1 MPTFKSVKTLEKYI
15 ESNIRKGGFSQ
26 YGINANV
33 VDSEAEKILKEQ
45 GKTKSWLCDKMD
57 ISFYNLNK
65 AIKGGK
71 KSISYKYL
79 EGFCKA
85 LNCSFNELLTIV
97 DDESNN

>member
-1 MPTFKSVKTLEKYI
+1 MIK
-15 ESNIRKGGFSQ
+15 
-26 YGINANV
+26 INV
-33 VDSEAEKILKEQ
+33 EKILKEQ
-45 GKTKSWLCDKMD
+45 GKTKSWLCDEMD

-85 LNCSFNELLTIV
+85 LNCSFFDLLTIV
-97 DDESNN
+97 DDEDKK

>member
-1 MPTFKSVKTLEKYI
+1 MVI
-15 ESNIRKGGFSQ
+15 
-26 YGINANV
+26 INV
-33 VDSEAEKILKEQ
+33 EKILKSK
-45 GKTKSWLCDKMD
+45 GKTKSWLCNEMD

-97 DDESNN
+97 DDEETK